1 MRSILQK
8 KSLRFVFGA
17 NVISMIGSGMNSAAV
32 AWYILQATHSTI
44 ALGTFAVVQTLPAIL
59 LLPFTGVL
67 IDREDRRRLVMMLDA
82 GRAAVILLVAI
93 LAFTAKVKV
102 WELYAMNALV
112 AAGFWMFWPTITA
125 LIQELTPEGEFVH
138 ANTFLLAG
146 VQGGWLIAGAI
157 VGFVYNKIG
166 LGGVLL
172 ADFSTYAVSFL
183 CYFAVR
189 KGRHVVPRPAELH
202 ADIVAAEN
210 AFQKFFRELREGLQ
224 FLRQRPGLVMLGI
237 SWALFL
243 SAMMTGI
250 VVTAPLADQVF
261 HKGAVGYGWLN
272 GGWGVGAF
280 ASAFYAPIFIKKF
293 GARRSMAIS
302 LGVLAVLMTA
312 APLAPLLILAVLI
325 YAAMGSGRGITGVA
339 MNTSMME
346 QIPPHFMGRV
356 QNTFYAAGTT
366 LQVLQSYLVGAVAQW
381 NLVAGFSVIGIVY
394 AIGFVSATWPLRA
407 TRPTDKN
414 PAPELVC

>member
-8 KSLRFVFGA
+8 KPLRFVFGA
-17 NVISMIGSGMNSAAV
+17 NVVSMIGSGMNAAAV

-59 LLPFTGVL
+59 LLPFTGVI

-82 GRAAVILLVAI
+82 ARAVIILVVAL
-93 LAFTAKVKV
+93 LAFAGKVKV
-102 WELYAMNALV
+102 WELYAMNTLV

-125 LIQELTPEGEFVH
+125 LIQELTPGDEFVH

-157 VGFVYNKIG
+157 VGFVYNQIG

-172 ADFSTYAVSFL
+172 ADFSTYVL

-202 ADIVAAEN
+202 ADIVAAES

-224 FLRQRPGLVMLGI
+224 FLREHREIVMLGL

-243 SAMMTGI
+243 SAMMTGV
-250 VVTAPLADQVF
+250 VVTAPLSDQVF

-272 GGWGVGAF
+272 AGWGIGAF
-280 ASAFYAPIFIKKF
+280 VSAFYAPMFIKKF

-302 LGVLAVLMTA
+302 LGLLAVLMTA
-312 APLAPLLILAVLI
+312 APLAPVLMLAVLI
-325 YAAMGSGRGITGVA
+325 YALMGSGRGITGVA
-339 MNTSMME
+339 MNTNLME
-346 QIPPHFMGRV
+346 QIPQHFMGRV

-394 AIGFVSATWPLRA
+394 AIGFVSATWPVRVSRA
-407 TRPTDKN
+407 AVAR
-414 PAPELVC
+414 AE